1 MTAASTRLLSALFG
15 LSLAAAAMAADD
27 AVLTVDTVSG
37 NVVVQRDGK
46 QLLLRLG
53 DALQEQDLIQTEVGG
68 HLTLRFARHGFID
81 IGPSTEAGVE
91 RLPFAA
97 YAKDLKSIFS
107 LSRGYLRVVWKH
119 PQISTSWPLFIY
131 MSGHRISL
139 TSGEFFFQHDG
150 NEQLACAAAGQLALQ
165 AVGADGVETVRPPAC
180 TRLIPGLPPQTAP
193 RDPDDWIAVRR
204 AFDLHADASRLAR
217 LESPEPPVAPP
228 PVAPSLPAPASTS
241 TAAASSVAVPSS
253 QAPTLAR
260 EPTVLDLILGE
271 ARPGRTEAAAHP
283 GPVVAAPV
291 LPSPSQAPK
300 VGLSAP
306 LPSPSVTA
314 LNPPPVPAATVPAPK
329 PATAAAAP
337 APLAAAKP
345 APAARQGQ
353 EWSLNIASYADATS
367 AEQQVQRLRDAGY
380 PVVVQPATV
389 NGKSWWRVQVPGYA
403 SQQDAKAA
411 ANEIQNKLGVRG
423 IWVVRPS

>member
-1 MTAASTRLLSALFG
+1 MTAAPMRLLFALIA
-15 LSLAAAAMAADD
+15 LSLVAVAARAED

-37 NVVVQRDGK
+37 VVNVQRDGK
-46 QLLLRLG
+46 QLSLQLG
-53 DALQEQDLIQTEVGG
+53 DVLQEQDLIQTGASG
-68 HLTLRFARHGFID
+68 HLTLRFARHGFVD
-81 IGPSTEAGVE
+81 IGPDSEAGVE

-150 NEQLACAAAGQLALQ
+150 SEQLACTAAGQLALQ

-180 TRLIPGLPPQTAP
+180 TRLIPGLPPQTKP
-193 RDPDDWIAVRR
+193 RNPDDWIAVRR
-204 AFDLHADASRLAR
+204 AYDLHADASQLAR
-217 LESPEPPVAPP
+217 LGTSEAAVSPSVVAAPPSPPAPPAPVAIAA
-228 PVAPSLPAPASTS
+228 APTQRAATVPAPTS
-241 TAAASSVAVPSS
+241 
-253 QAPTLAR
+253 APAR
-260 EPTVLDLILGE
+260 EPTVLDVILG
-271 ARPGRTEAAAHP
+271 AAPLPDAGTRSNVVSRS
-283 GPVVAAPV
+283 GPVSAAPV
-291 LPSPSQAPK
+291 LPSPTPAPK

-306 LPSPSVTA
+306 VATEPASANAVASARPAQPPASPAVKPT
-314 LNPPPVPAATVPAPK
+314 VPAAKT
-329 PATAAAAP
+329 
-337 APLAAAKP
+337 
-345 APAARQGQ
+345 GS
-353 EWSLNIASYADATS
+353 EWALNIASYADAAS

>member
-37 NVVVQRDGK
+37 NVIVQRDGK
-46 QLLLRLG
+46 QLPLRVG
-53 DALQEQDLIQTEVGG
+53 DPLQEQDLVQTEPGA
-68 HLTLRFARHGFID
+68 HLTLRFARHGFVD
-81 IGPSTEAGVE
+81 IGGNTEAGVE
-91 RLPFAA
+91 RLPFAP

-150 NEQLACAAAGQLALQ
+150 DEQMACSAAGQLALQ

-180 TRLIPGLPPQTAP
+180 TRLIPGLPPQTTP
-193 RDPDDWIAVRR
+193 RDPDEWIAVRR
-204 AFDLHADASRLAR
+204 AYDLRPGAVQLVAQAPPVERLAQ
-217 LESPEPPVAPP
+217 PAVPPA
-228 PVAPSLPAPASTS
+228 PAPASQS
-241 TAAASSVAVPSS
+241 QSGPASVAKSPAGS
-253 QAPTLAR
+253 R
-260 EPTVLDLILGE
+260 EATVLDVILGS
-271 ARPGRTEAAAHP
+271 GAAP
-283 GPVVAAPV
+283 PTSNVVSRSGPVSPAPV
-291 LPSPSQAPK
+291 LPSPSPAPK
-300 VGLSAP
+300 VGLSA
-306 LPSPSVTA
+306 A
-314 LNPPPVPAATVPAPK
+314 L
-329 PATAAAAP
+329 PATANQAPTVVPEVAKPTVPVTAAP
-337 APLAAAKP
+337 KQTAAVRP
-345 APAARQGQ
+345 TS
-353 EWSLNIASYADATS
+353 EWALNIASYADPAS

>member
-1 MTAASTRLLSALFG
+1 MTAAPMRLLFALIALTLSA
-15 LSLAAAAMAADD
+15 AVIADE

-37 NVVVQRDGK
+37 TVSVQRDGK
-46 QLLLRLG
+46 QLPLQLG
-53 DALQEQDLIQTEVGG
+53 DALQEQDLIQTEAGG
-68 HLTLRFARHGFID
+68 HLTLRFARHGFVD
-81 IGPSTEAGVE
+81 IGPNTEAGVE

-139 TSGEFFFQHDG
+139 TSGEFFFQHEG
-150 NEQLACAAAGQLALQ
+150 NEQLACTAAGQLALQ

-180 TRLIPGLPPQTAP
+180 VRLIPGLPPQTLP

-204 AFDLHADASRLAR
+204 AYDLHADAAQLAR
-217 LESPEPPVAPP
+217 LGTAEAPTVAVAPR
-228 PVAPSLPAPASTS
+228 PAPA
-241 TAAASSVAVPSS
+241 AVPVPSS
-253 QAPTLAR
+253 LPPPSAALPAAKAPVPAR
-260 EPTVLDLILGE
+260 EATVLDVILG
-271 ARPGRTEAAAHP
+271 AAP
-283 GPVVAAPV
+283 VPNNSNVVSRSGPVASAPV
-291 LPSPSQAPK
+291 LPSPGPAPK
-300 VGLSAP
+300 VSLSAP
-306 LPSPSVTA
+306 LAT
-314 LNPPPVPAATVPAPK
+314 PPPVAAV
-329 PATAAAAP
+329 
-337 APLAAAKP
+337 AKP
-345 APAARQGQ
+345 AAPPVAAGKPVVPAKAAQ
-353 EWSLNIASYADATS
+353 EWALNIASYADAAS

-423 IWVVRPS
+423 IWVLRPS